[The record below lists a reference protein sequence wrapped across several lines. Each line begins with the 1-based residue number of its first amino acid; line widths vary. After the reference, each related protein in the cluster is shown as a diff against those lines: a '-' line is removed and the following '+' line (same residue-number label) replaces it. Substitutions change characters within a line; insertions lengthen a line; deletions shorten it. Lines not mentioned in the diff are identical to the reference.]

1 MALISPHPQL
11 AHCLAIFNGTQAFRS
26 FASLQQPPLSPS
38 AAPRTTSSPSLHK
51 PHCCFP
57 SVLAHWSRFSLPT
70 SPMSSSPQSS
80 ASTRPR
86 ARSSS
91 CASVLS
97 RSCSC
102 CLSCSCYTPLYPYS
116 YPYPYHYPYTPTP
129 TPIIP
134 TPTPTQLTL
143 TLTLTALTLTTD
155 PALTLTSYLKTFFA
169 EFAEIVKKARCC
181 TALTCYCIIQPY
193 HLPSRRYC
201 KQHRN
206 CSSC

>member
-26 FASLQQPPLSPS
+26 FASLQQPPLSP
-38 AAPRTTSSPSLHK
+38 ATAPRTTSSPSLHK

-57 SVLAHWSRFSLPT
+57 SVLAHSSKFSLPT
-70 SPMSSSPQSS
+70 ASPTSSSPQSS

-102 CLSCSCYTPLYPYS
+102 CLSCSCYPS
-116 YPYPYHYPYTPTP
+116 
-129 TPIIP
+129 TPILPLPLPLPLPLIP
-134 TPTPTQLTL
+134 TPTPTKLTL
-143 TLTLTALTLTTD
+143 TLTLIALTLTTD
-155 PALTLTSYLKTFFA
+155 PITSYLKTFFA

-181 TALTCYCIIQPY
+181 TTCSHVLLYYPACLSVYPAVV
-193 HLPSRRYC
+193 
-201 KQHRN
+201 
-206 CSSC
+206 